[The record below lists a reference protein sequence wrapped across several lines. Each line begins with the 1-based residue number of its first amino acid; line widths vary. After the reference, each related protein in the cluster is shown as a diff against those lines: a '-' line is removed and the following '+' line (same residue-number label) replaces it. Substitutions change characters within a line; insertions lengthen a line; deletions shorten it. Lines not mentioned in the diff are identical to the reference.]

1 MTKEYKRQKMR
12 VPVRVRLRR
21 LVRFGF
27 VLIIFGLIPV
37 FLSFM
42 MQTAAATRFTGLVEA
57 ESETVGPVDTSRILS
72 IDVQPGQRVKAGDVL
87 VRLDPADRALD
98 MAMQEARLVDY
109 QQSLLRYEQG
119 QAQYRQTLQEAERH
133 DHQEVQSAAVELETE
148 KMNRARDEAELAGLK
163 AEIMRLQPLID
174 KRLVSEIEL
183 SVLRPKAQ
191 ALEQTVTRY
200 APLIDALQKRFDQ
213 AVKDL
218 EESRTLLAA
227 AECAPQTDSVTGSL
241 QRVSQTLLQVVK
253 REPAVLRASRAG
265 VVSRIQRQPGDV
277 VLAGEPIIRVASVS
291 SIYIIGLLT
300 QSQLVGLK
308 VGDKMNVSRVAGDTT
323 KSLAAQV
330 ETIEPE
336 VMDLLDPFNP
346 SPRYPT
352 RGRRVRLRLVEADNT
367 LVPGETVALQSARQ
381 RTWLDSVRRTCFFSG
396 CRPAPL

>member
-21 LVRFGF
+21 LMRLGF
-27 VLIIFGLIPV
+27 VLLIIGLIPV

-42 MQTAAATRFTGLVEA
+42 MQTAAAARFTGLVEA

-72 IDVQPGQRVKAGDVL
+72 IEVQPGQRVKAGDVL

-98 MAMQEARLVDY
+98 LAMQEARLVDY

-174 KRLVSEIEL
+174 KRLMSEVEL
-183 SVLRPKAQ
+183 SMLRPKAQ

-200 APLIDALQKRFDQ
+200 APLIDALQKRSDQ

-227 AECAPQTDSVTGSL
+227 AACAPQMGSVTGSL

-277 VLAGEPIIRVASVS
+277 VLAGEPIIRVASAS
-291 SIYIIGLLT
+291 SMYIIGLFT

-308 VGDKMNVSRVAGDTT
+308 VGDKVNVSRVVGDTA

-336 VMDLLDPFNP
+336 VMDLLDPFNAA
-346 SPRYPT
+346 PRYPT
-352 RGRRVRLRLVEADNT
+352 RGRRVRLRLVDADNT
-367 LVPGETVALQSARQ
+367 LVPGETVALHSARQ
-381 RTWLDSVRRTCFFSG
+381 RTWLDNVRRICFFSG